1 MKQAILGMYFPSPGE
16 YDLNGDGQNDIC
28 LYTDTKP
35 GNAQGITYL
44 KIDSDIK
51 LSDGNK
57 GYLSPHTGLTLFWN
71 EQRDYFYPIPSNERL
86 ITNGALTQNPG
97 WDDGLNF

>member
-1 MKQAILGMYFPSPGE
+1 MYFPSPGE
-16 YDLNGDGQNDIC
+16 YCLRDGQNDIC

-57 GYLSPHTGLTLFWN
+57 GYLSPHKGLTLFWN
-71 EQRDYFYPIPSNERL
+71 EQRDYFTQYPLMNVSSQMVHLRKIRAGM
-86 ITNGALTQNPG
+86 TA
-97 WDDGLNF
+97 